1 MTRLLVIDDHDVVR
15 QGLVA
20 ALRKSD
26 FQTIESAASLKEAR
40 SKIATFNPQA
50 MIVDLNLPDGSGLD
64 LVQWVRKLSQTTAI
78 IVLSLNAAEQFSWI
92 SQSAGANAYL
102 SKAQSIEEI
111 IAALN
116 FAIKYPHTF
125 NSTLASN
132 QMNDWGLTAREMDVL
147 TLIANGSSNADIS
160 AALYISLSTVKTH
173 ISALMRKL
181 DATNRT
187 SAVKLARDKG
197 LLL

>member
-15 QGLVA
+15 QGLVV
-20 ALRKSD
+20 ALKKSGFD
-26 FQTIESAASLKEAR
+26 IIETADSLKEAR
-40 SKIATFNPQA
+40 AKIAGFNPDA

-64 LVQWVRKLSQTTAI
+64 IVQWVRKLSQTTAI
-78 IVLSLNAAEQFSWI
+78 IVLSLNAAEQFARI

-102 SKAQSIEEI
+102 SKSQSIEEI

-125 NSTLASN
+125 TSTLASN
-132 QMNDWGLTAREMDVL
+132 QINDSGLTAREMDVL
-147 TLIANGSSNADIS
+147 TLMAGGSSNADIS

>member
-15 QGLVA
+15 QGLVT
-20 ALRKSD
+20 ALRKSGFD
-26 FQTIESAASLKEAR
+26 SIENAGSLKEAR

-78 IVLSLNAAEQFSWI
+78 IVLSLNTAEQFARI

-111 IAALN
+111 ISALN
-116 FAIKYPHTF
+116 FAIKNPHTF
-125 NSTLASN
+125 TSTLANN
-132 QMNDWGLTAREMDVL
+132 QINDLGLTPREIEVL
-147 TLIANGSSNADIS
+147 TLLATGSSNADIC
-160 AALYISLSTVKTH
+160 ATLFISLSTVKTH

>member
-1 MTRLLVIDDHDVVR
+1 MTRLLVVDDHDVVR

-20 ALRKSD
+20 ALRKSG
-26 FQTIESAASLKEAR
+26 FETIETAGSLKEAR

-78 IVLSLNAAEQFSWI
+78 IVLSLNAAEQFSRI

-125 NSTLASN
+125 TSTLASN
-132 QMNDWGLTAREMDVL
+132 QMNDWGLTAREIDVL
-147 TLIANGSSNADIS
+147 TLLANGSSNADIS

-173 ISALMRKL
+173 ISALIRKL